1 LKAKKKIVD
10 KGDLLSKIPE
20 RYLLI
25 GLFLLALILRLIYL
39 WEIKD
44 NPFFENLI
52 LDPLAYDT
60 WAQQISQGDWIGS
73 QVFYQPPLYPYFL
86 AIIYRIFGHNLFTAR
101 VIQFIIGSLN
111 CILIYLIGK
120 KSFSQRVGLLAALM
134 AIFYKVFVFFE
145 GEINKTFLSV
155 FLIDLALLTLI
166 VAKERAIN
174 RFWVLAGIIFG
185 LTILVRGNYLLI
197 LPFILLWIFIDSGE
211 KPKKQAL
218 RYSLYLF
225 VGTLIIIFP
234 VTLRNYLVGKDFVLT
249 TSQGGQNFYVGNN
262 PLNLTGEY
270 MATDIG
276 RGSPKFEEEDFREKA
291 EETLGR
297 KLKPSEVSYFWFG
310 QALKFI
316 RSQPGDYL
324 SLLGRKFLL
333 FWNESEIPDNQDIR
347 SFSRYSLLLRGPLLF
362 FGIIAPLGLLG
373 IGLAIRRKG
382 AVLLLN
388 LFVLAYCGSVVSFFI
403 FSRYRLPVVSPL
415 LVFSAYAIFWFTEQI
430 KQRQFFPLLFSLL
443 PLSAL
448 TLFVN
453 MNLRSNDTSNFHYNL
468 GSIYF
473 RKAEYVKA
481 AEQFQ
486 KAIEIREDYCLAYEF
501 LGQSF
506 KKQGRDEEAIKAF
519 KKVLR
524 IDPTRSDLRFELGL
538 LYAKQGMNREA
549 AGQFWKVV
557 ELEPGDGS
565 AYLELGLL
573 AEKQA
578 DYPQAIL
585 HYQKAIALNPED
597 IIGHYNLGIIYR
609 KLKETEQAITEFK
622 KAVSL
627 DSDFVPAYVN
637 LGRSYQ
643 DKGDRHQAILM
654 YQKALEIEP
663 NNPFVKNELAPLLSQ
678 E

>member
-1 LKAKKKIVD
+1 MKAKKKLAD
-10 KGDLLSKIPE
+10 KEDIFSKIPE
-20 RYLLI
+20 PYLLL
-25 GLFLLALILRLIYL
+25 GLFLLALFLRLIYL

-60 WAQQISQGDWIGS
+60 WAQQISRGDWVGS
-73 QVFYQPPLYPYFL
+73 QVFYQPPLYPYSL
-86 AIIYRIFGHNLFTAR
+86 AIIYRIFGHNLFTVR

-111 CILIYLIGK
+111 CILIYFIGK
-120 KSFSQRVGLLAALM
+120 KAFGSRVGLLAALM
-134 AIFYKVFVFFE
+134 AIFYKVFIFYE

-155 FLIDLALLTLI
+155 FLIDLTLLALI

-174 RFWVLAGIIFG
+174 RFWLLSGIFFG

-197 LPFILLWIFIDSGE
+197 LPFILLWIFIDSWE
-211 KPKKQAL
+211 RPKNQVL
-218 RYSLYLF
+218 RYSLYLLLGM
-225 VGTLIIIFP
+225 VIIISP
-234 VTLRNYLVGKDFVLT
+234 VTLRNYLVEKDFVLT
-249 TSQGGQNFYVGNN
+249 TSQGGQVFFTGNN

-276 RGSPKFEEEDFREKA
+276 RGSPKFEEEDFRRKA

-297 KLKPSEVSYFWFG
+297 KLKPSEISNFWFG

-316 RSQPGDYL
+316 HSQPGAYL
-324 SLLGRKFLL
+324 SLLGKKFLL
-333 FWNESEIPDNQDIR
+333 FWNKVEVPDNQDIR
-347 SFSRYSLLLRGPLLF
+347 AFSRYSLLLRGPLLI

-373 IGLAIRRKG
+373 IGLALRRKG
-382 AVLLLN
+382 AVMLLN
-388 LFVLAYCGSVVSFFI
+388 LFILGYCGSVVSFFI

-415 LVFSAYAIFWFTEQI
+415 LVFAAYAILWWTEQL
-430 KQRQFFPLLFSLL
+430 KQRQLFLLLFSLL

-453 MNLRSNDTSNFHYNL
+453 MNLRSNDTSSFHYNL
-468 GSIYF
+468 GSIYLSN
-473 RKAEYVKA
+473 AEYEKA
-481 AEQFQ
+481 DEQFK
-486 KAIEIREDYCLAYEF
+486 KAIEFREDYGLAYEF

-506 KKQGRDEEAIKAF
+506 KKQGRDEEAIRAF
-519 KKVLR
+519 QKSLR
-524 IDPTRSDLRFELGL
+524 IDSTRSDLRFELGL

-549 AGQFWKVV
+549 AGQFRKVV
-557 ELEPGDGS
+557 EREPDNAS

-573 AEKQA
+573 AEQQA

-597 IIGHYNLGIIYR
+597 FVGHYNLGIIYW
-609 KLKETEQAITEFK
+609 KLKEFDQAITEFK
-622 KAVSL
+622 KTVSL
-627 DSDFVPAYVN
+627 NPDFVPAYIN
-637 LGRSYQ
+637 LARSYQ
-643 DKGDRHQAILM
+643 DKGNSHQAILM

-663 NNPFVKNELAPLLSQ
+663 NNPFAKNELAPLLS